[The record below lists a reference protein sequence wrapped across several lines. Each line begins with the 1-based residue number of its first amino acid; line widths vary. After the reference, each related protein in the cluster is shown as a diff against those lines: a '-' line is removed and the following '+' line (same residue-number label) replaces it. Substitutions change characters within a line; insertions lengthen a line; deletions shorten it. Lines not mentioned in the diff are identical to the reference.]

1 MDITTFLG
9 VGGLVALITIAVA
22 TGQVTKVFLNF
33 HGLGLVGGGTLVAML
48 LNTPWEYF
56 KAAVKAV
63 PGMLH
68 PHTSVQPKTV
78 LPVLIQTSQAVH
90 SGGLNALRGVDQKV
104 AGGFLA
110 HAAQIALEN
119 NDPEYVEAILQEEII
134 RQKEHN
140 EELINVYR
148 TMGIISPMFGLIGT
162 LIGIVDV
169 LKHISNPE
177 EVGANMAVAVT
188 TAFYGILLANLVA
201 VPLAGKLRLR
211 QMQEFAMRQMVVE
224 AICEMLKGTVPA
236 VLERKLKIF
245 VLEHS

>member
-9 VGGLVALITIAVA
+9 FGGLATLITLAIA

-33 HGLGLVGGGTLVAML
+33 HGLGLVGGGTLVAL
-48 LNTPWEYF
+48 LINTPWEYF
-56 KAAVKAV
+56 KGAIKAT

-68 PHTSVQPKTV
+68 PHTSIQAKTV
-78 LPVLIQTSQAVH
+78 LPILIQTSQAVH
-90 SGGLNALRGVDQKV
+90 SGGLNALRNVDQK
-104 AGGFLA
+104 AGGGFLY

-119 NDPEYVEAILQEEII
+119 NDPEYVRAILEEEII
-134 RQKEHN
+134 RQKEHG
-140 EELINVYR
+140 EEIINVYR

-177 EVGANMAVAVT
+177 EVGANMAIAVT

-201 VPLAGKLRLR
+201 LPLAGKLRIR
-211 QMQEFAMRQMVVE
+211 QLQEFAMRQMVVE
-224 AICEMLKGTVPA
+224 AIVEMLKGTVPA
-236 VLERKLKIF
+236 VLERKLKIY